1 MGTDVNSVV
10 DSEMCVKG
18 INSLRVVDA
27 SVLPNVVS
35 GNIGAPV
42 MMIAARAADW
52 ILGKNQ
58 LKPLKAN
65 FKFDQI

>member
-1 MGTDVNSVV
+1 MIL
-10 DSEMCVKG
+10 K
-18 INSLRVVDA
+18 IRVVDA

-42 MMIAARAADW
+42 MMIAARTAYW

-58 LKPLKAN
+58 LEPLKAN